1 MVESHKFVLMIQPPS
16 RQGMIW
22 QAILR
27 SQQIAVLWE
36 SADVDLIDSLNHL
49 KLAGKP
55 LPDMLLID
63 TRLLRLNAYAIA
75 RWCHHQYPEMSVV
88 LFNGAQTEVTDT
100 EREWAIYQ
108 GAADLLPRFRWSH
121 LLSDTMEGAKRILEL
136 LHISRLDSTALVFAL
151 FRVSKSHGQP
161 EHSPVRTAAESKV
174 GSVH

>member
-27 SQQIAVLWE
+27 SQQVAVLWE
-36 SADVDLIDSLNHL
+36 SPDVDLIDSLNHL

-55 LPDMLLID
+55 LPDLLLID
-63 TRLLRLNAYAIA
+63 TRLLRPNAYAIA
-75 RWCHHQYPEMSVV
+75 RWCHHHCPEISVV
-88 LFNGAQTEVTDT
+88 LFNGAQTEVTDS

-108 GAADLLPRFRWSH
+108 GAAELLPRFRWSH

-136 LHISRLDSTALVFAL
+136 LHVSRLDSTALVFAL
-151 FRVSKSHGQP
+151 FRVSKSHSQANHP
-161 EHSPVRTAAESKV
+161 PVKTAPGRKV
-174 GSVH
+174 ESVH